1 MDIDRR
7 LALLI
12 DVFESAGVDDGA
24 PDAAGDVDRLAD
36 SMLLR
41 VVRHATSLS
50 HEWDFRGSQATLSSR
65 TH

>member
-1 MDIDRR
+1 
-7 LALLI
+7 
-12 DVFESAGVDDGA
+12 
-24 PDAAGDVDRLAD
+24 
-36 SMLLR
+36 MLLR